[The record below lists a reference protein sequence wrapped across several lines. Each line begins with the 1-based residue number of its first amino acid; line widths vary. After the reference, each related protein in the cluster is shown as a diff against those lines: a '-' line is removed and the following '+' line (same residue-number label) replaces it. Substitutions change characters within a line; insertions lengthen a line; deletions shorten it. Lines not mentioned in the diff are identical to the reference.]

1 MILESKHTEKHMGK
15 NLEVVLVEEEKRCKL
30 NPYCNDCSQCFWRG
44 VCSDFKNMVQSI
56 KDLEAATAEATLSP
70 SIISMSGF
78 IPTVIGPP
86 NKYLSEVID
95 SDMIKKLQIGNSMVI
110 NGPTGCGKSRMIA
123 DYIEEKPPDEKV
135 MIIVP
140 RRCIKRQ
147 LRREVAKELGIPP
160 DKAEEFLEW
169 KNVYILTYQSFIN
182 RQNQFKGK
190 LLTVFLD
197 ECHCLS
203 SDAAFAMYPQQM
215 LQWLENNLDTTKRI
229 YITATID
236 NVLPLIWSKE
246 YIEYDAPPTSK
257 DILDASPEEIAMF
270 DFTKYT
276 RIQQLVLMKANWD
289 YLNFKFY
296 DPSDTQKL
304 ADYINDIS
312 KSGKKTLM
320 LLNDIDKGSKFNQLL
335 APPARQIYS
344 DSVDD
349 ALNEEISKITEN
361 SMFEGSVLITT
372 KVANIGLS
380 LHDSAIEVIVAESF
394 EPEEIIQIIGRVRV
408 DRRKPRPVTVLL
420 PDYSSGDLGRME
432 HMLIEQLNDFKA
444 ANENPYTYRYNKE
457 PYSVPSRIPKK
468 LIPNDLAIK
477 TLDMKLKFIQKLK
490 VEEQDHQHSFINHIL
505 PYYGKGSYDDTLRID
520 YDAIIECKSLI
531 QEAAKVFDE
540 SDHSPA
546 ALDKLRVDF
555 RAAFNATG
563 TDFKRGKSKKAFDL
577 STNFQINTI
586 NEILAYGE
594 VGWSLKQGY
603 IKCDKEPIE

>member
-1 MILESKHTEKHMGK
+1 MVIESKTLDVKHMSTK
-15 NLEVVLVEEEKRCKL
+15 VDVFFEEEKRCEK
-30 NPYCNDCSQCFWRG
+30 NPDCNDCSQCYWIG
-44 VCSDFKNMVQSI
+44 ICSDFKNMVQSI
-56 KDLEAATAEATLSP
+56 KDLEAATAEATLNP

-95 SDMIKKLQIGNSMVI
+95 SDMIKKLQIGNSIVI
-110 NGPTGCGKSRMIA
+110 NGPTGCGKSQMIA
-123 DYIEEKPPDEKV
+123 DYIEEKPPDETV
-135 MIIVP
+135 IIHTP
-140 RRCIKRQ
+140 RRCTKRQ
-147 LRREVAKELGIPP
+147 LRREVARKLGIPP
-160 DKAEEFLEW
+160 DKAEEQLERM
-169 KNVYILTYQSFIN
+169 NVYILTYQSFVN
-182 RQNQFKGK
+182 RQNLFKGK
-190 LLTVFLD
+190 FLTVFLD

-203 SDAAFAMYPQQM
+203 SDATFAMYPQQM

-246 YIEYDAPPTSK
+246 YIEYDNRYPSNV
-257 DILDASPEEIAMF
+257 ILDASPEEIAMF
-270 DFTKYT
+270 HFRRYT
-276 RIQQLVLMKANWD
+276 RIQHLVLMKVNWD
-289 YLNFKFY
+289 YLNFKIY
-296 DPSDTQKL
+296 DPSDPQKL
-304 ADYINDIS
+304 AEYINAIS

-320 LLNDIDKGSKFNQLL
+320 LLNDIDKGRNFNQHLD
-335 APPARQIYS
+335 PPAQQIYS

-432 HMLIEQLNDFKA
+432 HMLIEQIKDFKA
-444 ANENPYTYRYNKE
+444 AKENPYKYDRE
-457 PYSVPSRIPKK
+457 PYTYSSPEGRI
-468 LIPNDLAIK
+468 LVANDLAIK

-490 VEEQDHQHSFINHIL
+490 AEEQEHPHSFINHIL
-505 PYYGKGSYDDTLRID
+505 PYYGKGSYDFTLHID
-520 YDAIIECKSLI
+520 YNAIIECKSRI

-540 SDHSPA
+540 SDHSAA
-546 ALDKLRVDF
+546 ALDKLRDGL
-555 RAAFNATG
+555 REAFVKTG
-563 TDFKRGKSKKAFDL
+563 IDFKRGNSKKPFDL
-577 STNFQINTI
+577 STNFQISTI
-586 NEILAYGE
+586 NDILEYGD
-594 VGWSLKQGY
+594 VGWSLSQGY

>member
-1 MILESKHTEKHMGK
+1 MIVESKHTEKHMGK

-30 NPYCNDCSQCFWRG
+30 NPDCNDCSQCFWRG
-44 VCSDFKNMVQSI
+44 ICSDFKNKVQSI
-56 KDLEAATAEATLSP
+56 KDLETATAEATLNP
-70 SIISMSGF
+70 SIISMSRF

-110 NGPTGCGKSRMIA
+110 NGPTGCGKSQMIA
-123 DYIEEKPPDEKV
+123 DYIEGKPPDETV
-135 MIIVP
+135 VVIVP
-140 RRCIKRQ
+140 RCCIKRQ
-147 LRREVAKELGIPP
+147 LRREVAKELVIPP

-182 RQNQFKGK
+182 RQKQFKGK

-203 SDAAFAMYPQQM
+203 SDATFAMYPQQM
-215 LQWLENNLDTTKRI
+215 TQWLENNLDTTKRI

-246 YIEYDAPPTSK
+246 YIEYDNRYPSNV
-257 DILDASPEEIAMF
+257 ILDASPEEIAMF
-270 DFTKYT
+270 DFRRYT
-276 RIQQLVLMKANWD
+276 RIQHLVLMKANWD
-289 YLNFKFY
+289 YLNFKIY
-296 DPSDTQKL
+296 DPSDPQKL

-335 APPARQIYS
+335 DPPARQIYS

-361 SMFEGSVLITT
+361 SMFEGSGLITT

-432 HMLIEQLNDFKA
+432 HMLIEQLKNFKA
-444 ANENPYTYRYNKE
+444 AKENPYKYDRE
-457 PYSVPSRIPKK
+457 PYTYSSPEGRK
-468 LIPNDLAIK
+468 LVANDLAIK

-490 VEEQDHQHSFINHIL
+490 AEEQEHPHSFINHIF
-505 PYYGKGSYDDTLRID
+505 PFYGKDCYDDTLRID
-520 YDAIIECKSLI
+520 YDAIIDCKSRI

-540 SDHSPA
+540 SDHSAA
-546 ALDKLRVDF
+546 ALDKLRDGL
-555 RAAFNATG
+555 REAFVKTG
-563 TDFKRGKSKKAFDL
+563 IDFKRGNSKKPFDL
-577 STNFQINTI
+577 STNFQISTI
-586 NEILAYGE
+586 NDILEYGD
-594 VGWSLKQGY
+594 VGWSLSQGY

>member
-1 MILESKHTEKHMGK
+1 
-15 NLEVVLVEEEKRCKL
+15 
-30 NPYCNDCSQCFWRG
+30 
-44 VCSDFKNMVQSI
+44 
-56 KDLEAATAEATLSP
+56 
-70 SIISMSGF
+70 MSGF

-95 SDMIKKLQIGNSMVI
+95 SDMIKKLQISNSMVI
-110 NGPTGCGKSRMIA
+110 NGPTGCGKSQMLG
-123 DYIEEKPPDEKV
+123 DYIEEKPPDEKAV
-135 MIIVP
+135 LITP
-140 RRCIKRQ
+140 RRCTMRQ
-147 LRREVAKELGIPP
+147 LRREVARKLDIPP
-160 DKAEEFLEW
+160 DKAEEQLERM
-169 KNVYILTYQSFIN
+169 NVYILTYQSFVN
-182 RQNQFKGK
+182 RQNQFKGMF
-190 LLTVFLD
+190 LTVFLD

-203 SDAAFAMYPQQM
+203 SDATFAMYPQQM

-246 YIEYDAPPTSK
+246 YIKYDNRYPSNV
-257 DILDASPEEIAMF
+257 ILDASPEEIAMF

-289 YLNFKFY
+289 YLNFKIY

-335 APPARQIYS
+335 DPPARQIYS

-432 HMLIEQLNDFKA
+432 HMLIERLKDFKA
-444 ANENPYTYRYNKE
+444 AKENPYKYDRE
-457 PYSVPSRIPKK
+457 PYTYSSPEGRI
-468 LIPNDLAIK
+468 LVANDLAIK
-477 TLDMKLKFIQKLK
+477 ALDLKLKFIQKLK
-490 VEEQDHQHSFINHIL
+490 AEEQEHPHSFINHIF
-505 PYYGKGSYDDTLRID
+505 PFYGKGCYDDTLRID
-520 YDAIIECKSLI
+520 YDAIVDCKSKI
-531 QEAAKVFDE
+531 QEAAKVFNK
-540 SDHSPA
+540 SDGSAA
-546 ALDKLRVDF
+546 ALDKLRDGL
-555 RAAFNATG
+555 REAFVKTG
-563 TDFKRGKSKKAFDL
+563 IDFKRGTSKKPFDL
-577 STNFQINTI
+577 STNFQISTI
-586 NEILAYGE
+586 NDILEYGD
-594 VGWSLKQGY
+594 VGWSLSQGY

>member
-1 MILESKHTEKHMGK
+1 MGK
-15 NLEVVLVEEEKRCKL
+15 NLEIVLVEEEKRCKL
-30 NPYCNDCSQCFWRG
+30 NPDCNDCSQCYWRRD
-44 VCSDFKNMVQSI
+44 CNYFKDKVQSI
-56 KDLEAATAEATLSP
+56 KDLKAATAEATLNP

-95 SDMIKKLQIGNSMVI
+95 SDMIKNLRIGDAMLLY
-110 NGPTGCGKSRMIA
+110 GPTGCGKSQMLGDFIKV
-123 DYIEEKPPDEKV
+123 KPPDEKAV
-135 MIIVP
+135 LITP
-140 RRCIKRQ
+140 RRCTMRQ
-147 LRREVAKELGIPP
+147 LRREVARKLGIPP

-169 KNVYILTYQSFIN
+169 KNVYILTYQSFVN
-182 RQNQFKGK
+182 RLNQFKGMF
-190 LLTVFLD
+190 LTVFLD

-203 SDAAFAMYPQQM
+203 SDATFAMYPKQM

-229 YITATID
+229 YISATID

-246 YIEYDAPPTSK
+246 YIEYDNRYPSNV
-257 DILDASPEEIAMF
+257 ILDASTEEIAMF

-289 YLNFKFY
+289 YLNFKIY
-296 DPSDTQKL
+296 DPSDPQKL
-304 ADYINDIS
+304 AEYINAIS

-320 LLNDIDKGSKFNQLL
+320 LLNDIDKGRNFNQHLD
-335 APPARQIYS
+335 PPAQQIYS

-349 ALNEEISKITEN
+349 TLNEEISKITEN
-361 SMFEGSVLITT
+361 SMFEGSGLITT

-408 DRRKPRPVTVLL
+408 DRRNPRPVTVLL

-432 HMLIEQLNDFKA
+432 HMLIEQLKDFKA
-444 ANENPYTYRYNKE
+444 ANDNPYTYRYIKE
-457 PYSVPSRIPKK
+457 PYSVPSPIPQK

-490 VEEQDHQHSFINHIL
+490 AEEQEHPHSFINHIF
-505 PYYGKGSYDDTLRID
+505 PFYGKGCYDDTLRID
-520 YDAIIECKSLI
+520 YDAIVDCKSKI

-540 SDHSPA
+540 SDHSAA
-546 ALDKLRVDF
+546 ALDKLRDGL
-555 RAAFNATG
+555 REAFVKTG
-563 TDFKRGKSKKAFDL
+563 IDFKRGTSKKPFDL
-577 STNFQINTI
+577 STNFQISTI
-586 NEILAYGE
+586 NGILEYGD
-594 VGWSLKQGY
+594 VGWSLSQGY

>member
-1 MILESKHTEKHMGK
+1 MIVKSQLVEKHIGK
-15 NLEVVLVEEEKRCKL
+15 NIEVLFGEEKRCEL

-44 VCSDFKNMVQSI
+44 ICSDFKNKVQSI
-56 KDLEAATAEATLSP
+56 KGLETATAEATLNP
-70 SIISMSGF
+70 SIIRMSGF

-110 NGPTGCGKSRMIA
+110 NGPTGCGKSQMIA
-123 DYIEEKPPDEKV
+123 DYIEEKPPDETV
-135 MIIVP
+135 IVYTP
-140 RRCIKRQ
+140 RRCTKRQ
-147 LRREVAKELGIPP
+147 LRREVARKLGIPP
-160 DKAEEFLEW
+160 DKAEEFLGRM
-169 KNVYILTYQSFIN
+169 NVYILTYQSFIN
-182 RQNQFKGK
+182 RQNLFKGK
-190 LLTVFLD
+190 FLTVFLD

-203 SDAAFAMYPQQM
+203 SDATFAMYPQQM

-246 YIEYDAPPTSK
+246 YIEYDNRYPSNV
-257 DILDASPEEIAMF
+257 ILDASPEEIAMF

-289 YLNFKFY
+289 YLNFKIY
-296 DPSDTQKL
+296 DPSDPQKL
-304 ADYINDIS
+304 AEYINAIS

-320 LLNDIDKGSKFNQLL
+320 LLNDIDKGRNFNQHLD
-335 APPARQIYS
+335 PPAQQIYS

-361 SMFEGSVLITT
+361 SMFEGSGLITT

-408 DRRKPRPVTVLL
+408 DRRNPRPVTVLL

-432 HMLIEQLNDFKA
+432 HMLIEQLKDFKA
-444 ANENPYTYRYNKE
+444 ANDNPYTYRYIKE
-457 PYSVPSRIPKK
+457 PYSVPSPIPQK

-490 VEEQDHQHSFINHIL
+490 AEEQEHPHSFINHIF
-505 PYYGKGSYDDTLRID
+505 PYYGMGSYDDTLRID
-520 YDAIIECKSLI
+520 YDNKVKCKNRLI
-531 QEAAKVFDE
+531 
-540 SDHSPA
+540 A
-546 ALDKLRVDF
+546 ALEEYKQVEDMSLLRSKVAAACNETGAYTKKLEGTIKVD
-555 RAAFNATG
+555 T
-563 TDFKRGKSKKAFDL
+563 
-577 STNFQINTI
+577 INTVLKFF
-586 NEILAYGE
+586 EIPERLGHKRETYD
-594 VGWSLKQGY
+594 VILP
-603 IKCDKEPIE
+603 D